1 MRVVR
6 EQRADISE
14 RQGVVVAAV
23 TPRQK
28 ETTEASESRMR
39 QHVVDAVVEA

>member
-1 MRVVR
+1 VIR
-6 EQRADISE
+6 EQRADTPE
-14 RQGVVVAAV
+14 WHRAVVATV

-28 ETTEASESRMR
+28 ETTEARESRMR